1 MMDTWQQRAL
11 ADPDLSESQV
21 RAIMN
26 GPQSLADAW
35 ILGALRLKYL
45 SDEPRTTSGPVEKD
59 SVLDDDL
66 HDNDSLAIPQLHMKY
81 MEFHNTYSLMKK
93 ERELELKRLLR
104 DKWLYYKGKAPAAIY
119 KEMPFDYK
127 LTAKDEIS
135 MFIEADQDVQKVQY
149 KLDYIEQVLFFLDG
163 VLRMINSRTY
173 HIKNAIE
180 WKRFQSGM

>member
-1 MMDTWQQRAL
+1 
-11 ADPDLSESQV
+11 
-21 RAIMN
+21 MN
-26 GPQSLADAW
+26 LEQLQDQW
-35 ILGALRLKYL
+35 K
-45 SDEPRTTSGPVEKD
+45 KD